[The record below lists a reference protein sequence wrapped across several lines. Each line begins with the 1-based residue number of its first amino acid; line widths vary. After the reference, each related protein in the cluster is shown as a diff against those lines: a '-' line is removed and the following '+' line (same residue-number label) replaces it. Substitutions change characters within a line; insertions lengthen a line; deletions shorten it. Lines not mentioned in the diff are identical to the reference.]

1 MFDDAEIFRLRHQ
14 RIAVVVELQDLALG
28 HLPAGFREGFVDALV
43 AEVDD
48 LADRARIEIVADE
61 NADLVAP
68 DFARGT
74 AASAQ
79 IGVIDDVVVQQ
90 GRGMDEFHQTA
101 ECLMILTGVS
111 AEVSAEKHE
120 EGADPFA
127 AAIQNMRSDGINQG
141 DAGVEILPDLILDP
155 SSSSRY
161 TSQTSA
167 MLWSVRVVGP
177 FDMGRIVGQETPTK
191 SSTGRPVSGRIVS
204 PFS

>member
-1 MFDDAEIFRLRHQ
+1 M
-14 RIAVVVELQDLALG
+14 
-28 HLPAGFREGFVDALV
+28 
-43 AEVDD
+43 
-48 LADRARIEIVADE
+48 
-61 NADLVAP
+61 VAP

-155 SSSSRY
+155 LELFTIHIPDIGHAVECEGGR
-161 TSQTSA
+161 
-167 MLWSVRVVGP
+167 SVRHGA
-177 FDMGRIVGQETPTK
+177 DSRAGNSTK